1 MKAMAQILMAAAM
14 MGGGLPSMGVKYNPP
29 LPEPDEETIKK
40 KGLQLFEIDGR
51 RIWAKNED
59 NAIRSAKMGR

>member
-1 MKAMAQILMAAAM
+1 MKAITNILMLAAA
-14 MGGGLPSMGVKYNPP
+14 MGGGLPSIGFKSNPP
-29 LPEPDEETIKK
+29 LPEPDEETIRK
-40 KGLQLFEIDGR
+40 KGLQLFEIEGR